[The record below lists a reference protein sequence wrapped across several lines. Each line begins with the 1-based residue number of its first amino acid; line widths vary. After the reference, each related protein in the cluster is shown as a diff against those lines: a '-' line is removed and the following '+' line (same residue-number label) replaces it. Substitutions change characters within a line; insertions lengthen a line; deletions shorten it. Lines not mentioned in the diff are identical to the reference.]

1 MIGVFM
7 MNESKKIGVRVI
19 AWSTLIVGLMFILNG
34 IQTQGE
40 AVENMVIT
48 ISSGQ
53 LFFIGAAITLASGI
67 TIIILSISKRK

>member
-1 MIGVFM
+1 M